1 MPPAEDAASAAE
13 EPRVKLPG
21 DDSRRLRQQKQ
32 ELRTCLKDLKKQ
44 EKKTR
49 RREVA
54 LNRKAAKVTLQEL
67 AQIAVIK
74 AQQDLKSR
82 GPSCKASRSAAASSK
97 ERPRSLVEAALFLN
111 QSREETQ
118 EDKR

>member
-1 MPPAEDAASAAE
+1 M
-13 EPRVKLPG
+13 KLPG
-21 DDSRRLRQQKQ
+21 DDSRRLREQKH
-32 ELRTCLKDLKKQ
+32 ELRACLKDKKQ

-82 GPSCKASRSAAASSK
+82 GASSKASRSAAGSSK

-111 QSREETQ
+111 KSREETQ
-118 EDKR
+118 EEKR